1 MPNGKKR
8 FVYLYEIVHKDKNDV
23 RQRIAPGFWDRFHS
37 RLVGLPPESKRL
49 DYRGRRYIGH
59 AYTAKS
65 PAVKYFYFCKARP
78 GSDWPDVEAAGG
90 SAASLSLNPDERLV
104 EPIYMLPFREENI
117 VASVRTSGGPLPQSI
132 ESWLNKVHAEELE
145 DGWFELWPVVNENQ
159 RLRLEASTGATM
171 VDVKTRPDPLADP
184 AQGIEGGLAQLE
196 NEFPSASLN
205 LKLSYGAGLP
215 GEDDSRRLLGF
226 VRRLF
231 RNQEGTTRLK
241 ATLLRPGVNG
251 GEVRDKID
259 FLKDRVRYSE
269 VFGHSEEYPASP
281 GEILEGLA
289 SALRKYSQD
298 LLELAHEDLE

>member
-104 EPIYMLPFREENI
+104 EPIYMVPFREENI
-117 VASVRTSGGPLPQSI
+117 VASVRTS
-132 ESWLNKVHAEELE
+132 
-145 DGWFELWPVVNENQ
+145 
-159 RLRLEASTGATM
+159 
-171 VDVKTRPDPLADP
+171 
-184 AQGIEGGLAQLE
+184 
-196 NEFPSASLN
+196 
-205 LKLSYGAGLP
+205 
-215 GEDDSRRLLGF
+215 
-226 VRRLF
+226 
-231 RNQEGTTRLK
+231 
-241 ATLLRPGVNG
+241 
-251 GEVRDKID
+251 
-259 FLKDRVRYSE
+259 
-269 VFGHSEEYPASP
+269 
-281 GEILEGLA
+281 
-289 SALRKYSQD
+289 
-298 LLELAHEDLE
+298 